1 MAKSALMRS
10 VAGILAVV
18 CAGRQWHN
26 ICIQVVIAG
35 SSFGALVY
43 LVVFALVCS
52 HDIHARFWLGD
63 LPAYALWASALAL
76 APLLLLL
83 AYGAY
88 LTLYRSL
95 QRRARGASSM
105 GGRHIEKQFDYVMT
119 ARQVSFVCAWV
130 LLLSL
135 TAVVLGWGVL
145 YMGSVM
151 SDVLSNRCGEEGISE
166 QLDRAHSDLVEF
178 RRGCRSSPEGD
189 DGQPVNLCP
198 GFREA
203 FPPPSPFPTYLKVL
217 EENLECAGFCRRIE
231 NRLFFP
237 ETANEAVQEDACGAR
252 LARVLWKVS
261 LLSGV
266 PSLVVGCLSG
276 LAAWALFRH
285 DEL

>member
-1 MAKSALMRS
+1 MARSTLMRN
-10 VAGILAVV
+10 VAGSLAVV
-18 CAGRQWHN
+18 CTGRQWHN
-26 ICIQVVIAG
+26 VCVQVFVAC

-43 LVVFALVCS
+43 LVLFALVCA

-83 AYGAY
+83 GYGAY

-105 GGRHIEKQFDYVMT
+105 GGRHMEKQFDYVMT

-135 TAVVLGWGVL
+135 TAVVLGAGVL
-145 YMGSVM
+145 YTGSIM
-151 SDVLSNRCGEEGISE
+151 SEVLSSRCGEEGISE
-166 QLDRAHSDLVEF
+166 QLDNAHSDLVEF
-178 RRGCRSSPEGD
+178 RRECYASPEGD
-189 DGQPVNLCP
+189 GKPVNLCP

-203 FPPPSPFPTYLKVL
+203 FPPLSPFPTYLKVL
-217 EENLECAGFCRRIE
+217 EENLECAGFCKQIE
-231 NRLFFP
+231 IPLFAP
-237 ETANEAVQEDACGAR
+237 DTAKEATQEACGAR

-261 LLSGV
+261 FLSGV
-266 PSLVVGCLSG
+266 PSLVVGCLGG